1 MIQPIRLLAALFGIV
16 VIGAPIAAL
25 GLFVVAISG
34 DPGTCEAAGRP
45 INVSDEAAAAY
56 VSAWD
61 DFQATLDSGQPAT
74 VSFTEAEI
82 TSRARQWLDE
92 RDSRINDLRICFAE
106 GEASASA
113 KIDLPFIPGAA
124 EVLVGG
130 TLILTSELAI
140 AEIDEVEIG
149 GLPSL
154 LSEPI
159 QSFVD
164 DVIEDETVALVL
176 EHGYELSFAEGSIT
190 VSGTP

>member
-1 MIQPIRLLAALFGIV
+1 MIQPIRFLAALFGIV

-25 GLFVVAISG
+25 GLFVVAITG
-34 DPGTCEAAGRP
+34 DPGTCEADGRP
-45 INVSDEAAAAY
+45 VVVSDEAAAAY

-61 DFQATLDSGQPAT
+61 GFQATLDSGQPAT
-74 VSFTEAEI
+74 VSFTEAEV

-92 RDSRINDLRICFAE
+92 RDSPINELRICFFDGAA
-106 GEASASA
+106 GASANV
-113 KIDLPFIPGAA
+113 DLPFVPGNAS
-124 EVLVGG
+124 VLVDG
-130 TLILTSELAI
+130 TLILTGEQAV
-140 AEIDEVEIG
+140 AEIDELEVG

-164 DVIEDETVALVL
+164 DVIKDETVDLVL
-176 EHGYELSFAEGSIT
+176 DHDYELSFAEGSVT